1 MATREDT
8 RKREKALERHSPS
21 DRLGP
26 WDEMER
32 WFNEFGRRGWLH
44 PFNWEWPQQPEGF
57 TAFAGK
63 LPKVDL
69 IERENE
75 VVVRAELP
83 GINKD
88 DVDVTVDEYS
98 VTIKAVTKHEEE
110 KEEGEYYRREM
121 SSGEYQR
128 TLALPSTVD
137 EEKARATFK
146 DGILELTLPKLE
158 KSHRKSVKVD

>member
-8 RKREKALERHSPS
+8 RKREKALQRHSS
-21 DRLGP
+21 EDRLGP

-44 PFNWEWPQQPEGF
+44 PFNREWPQQREGF
-57 TAFAGK
+57 TTFAGK
-63 LPKVDL
+63 LPKVNL
-69 IERENE
+69 IDRENE

-83 GINKD
+83 GVNKD

-98 VTIKAVTKHEEE
+98 VTIKAATKHEEE

-137 EEKARATFK
+137 EDKASATFK
-146 DGILELTLPKLE
+146 DGVLELTLPKLE

>member
-8 RKREKALERHSPS
+8 RKQEKALERPSPGV
-21 DRLGP
+21 RLGP
-26 WDEMER
+26 WDEMEH

-44 PFNWEWPQQPEGF
+44 PLNREWPQQREGF

-69 IERENE
+69 IDRENE
-75 VVVRAELP
+75 VIVRAELP

-88 DVDVTVDEYS
+88 DVEVTIDEYS
-98 VTIKAVTKHEEE
+98 VTIKAVTKHEKE

-128 TLALPSTVD
+128 TLALPTTVD
-137 EEKARATFK
+137 EEKAQATFT
-146 DGILELTLPKLE
+146 GGVLELTLPKLE
-158 KSHRKSVKVD
+158 KTHRKTVKVE